1 MRGAARLVEQ
11 AADVLVVGG
20 GHAGVEAALA
30 AARRGAAT
38 ILICPAPSESI
49 GEVWLASRGKI
60 GAKKSTNHGTCHFS
74 SRGDL

>member
-49 GEVWLASRGKI
+49 GEVRLFVRGFVRVELPDM
-60 GAKKSTNHGTCHFS
+60 GG
-74 SRGDL
+74 G